1 MKKSILLGLSP
12 ALLLLIAV
20 GCQKE
25 NITPS
30 ASSNHSFTTKAQ
42 VNNLRVWHDNGK
54 QPGVDGVDYGCWSTG
69 GNCLPDVIVTP
80 KLSQSLTAFAFS
92 SSQAGYASA
101 NYSTLSSVIS
111 TSVLDGVIGGEL
123 VVSIRGSI
131 TATAPGYLTFTA
143 HNQDIKAVYPFKTN

>member
-12 ALLLLIAV
+12 ALLLLIAT

-25 NITPS
+25 NITPA
-30 ASSNHSFTTKAQ
+30 ASKNTVTTKAQ
-42 VNNLRVWHDNGK
+42 SNNLRVWHDNGK

-80 KLSQSLTAFAFS
+80 KMSQNLTAFAYS
-92 SSQAGYASA
+92 TNQAGYAST

-111 TSVLDGVIGGEL
+111 TGVLDAVVSGEL
-123 VVSIRGSI
+123 EVSLRGSI
-131 TATAPGYLTFTA
+131 GSTSPGYLAFKS
-143 HNQDIKAVYPFKTN
+143 HNQDVKAVYPFKTN